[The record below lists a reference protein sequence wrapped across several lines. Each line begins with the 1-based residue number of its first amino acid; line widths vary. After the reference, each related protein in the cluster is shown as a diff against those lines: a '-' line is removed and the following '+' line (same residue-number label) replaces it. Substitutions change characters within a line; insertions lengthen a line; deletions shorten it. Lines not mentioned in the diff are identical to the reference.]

1 MPAGDWIAV
10 WLPTGLLVA
19 VLVVLGARQMREYR
33 RHLEEVSRL
42 NREAAELSRRN
53 HEIAQA
59 QLQAL
64 MKIQTLLENGKS

>member
-1 MPAGDWIAV
+1 
-10 WLPTGLLVA
+10 
-19 VLVVLGARQMREYR
+19 MRDYR

>member
-1 MPAGDWIAV
+1 MPAGEWIAV

-19 VLVVLGARQMREYR
+19 VLVVLGARQMRDYR